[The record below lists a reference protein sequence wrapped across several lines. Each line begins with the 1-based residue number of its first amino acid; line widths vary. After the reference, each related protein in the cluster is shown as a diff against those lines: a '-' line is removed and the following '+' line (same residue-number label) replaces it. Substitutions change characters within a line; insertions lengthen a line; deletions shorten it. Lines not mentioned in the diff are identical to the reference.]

1 MKTDPILQQID
12 RDGFAVLAAVFESRE
27 IETTLHGLETA
38 FQTQQDSA
46 IRSEAGHIYAAR
58 NLLSTWP
65 AAAALWQISPLQDVL
80 ADVLGTDC
88 GLVRVLYFDKPPNQ
102 SWGLPWHKDMTIAV
116 RDNRLPSERFGKP
129 TQKAGVPHV
138 EAPSEL
144 LERMLTARIHLDT
157 VTEENGPLKV
167 LPGSHRAAKAL
178 SNGAV
183 KPQTILVERGDV
195 LLIRPLV
202 EHCSSRSHP
211 NTARHRRILHLE
223 FAADRELPD
232 GYAWHDFMPATSHD

>member
-12 RDGFAVLAAVFESRE
+12 RDGYAVLAAVFESRE
-27 IETTLHGLETA
+27 IETILHSLDTA

-46 IRSEAGHIYAAR
+46 IRSESGHIYAAR

-65 AAAALWQISPLQDVL
+65 AVAALWQISPLQDVL
-80 ADVLGTDC
+80 ADVLGTDY

-138 EAPSEL
+138 EAPQEL

-167 LPGSHRAAKAL
+167 LPGSHRSAKTL
-178 SNGAV
+178 SNGSV

-211 NTARHRRILHLE
+211 NTVRHRRILHLE

-232 GYAWHDFMPATSHD
+232 GYAWHDFMPASTAI

>member
-80 ADVLGTDC
+80 ADVLGTDY

-116 RDNRLPSERFGKP
+116 RNNRLPSERFGKP

-167 LPGSHRAAKAL
+167 LPARI
-178 SNGAV
+178 V
-183 KPQTILVERGDV
+183 
-195 LLIRPLV
+195 RP
-202 EHCSSRSHP
+202 
-211 NTARHRRILHLE
+211 RH
-223 FAADRELPD
+223 
-232 GYAWHDFMPATSHD
+232 